1 MNNLK
6 NKFNRFSKTMKNL
19 PGYASAKIRGKPF
32 HWTMSNAEAKAR
44 EYNFQ
49 KADEIRGYY
58 KNQGVSRHP
67 ELKPENVENL
77 RNLNEVEL
85 RGIMSNTEAKKKQ
98 RTMKAVGAVR
108 RLERMGMSVLPGQR
122 QLLPEL
128 IPGNVENLEEVN
140 VEKVMEKVRKYP
152 GNVPLPRAS
161 FNENILPSRTQKQE
175 FVPVGVNLASA
186 SPYTSGEMRENI
198 RRNIRNRKPVTKAE
212 LQELLEAG
220 SQNDFMLVAQYLKN
234 ISRKKGGKSRKTR
247 KQRKH

>member
-1 MNNLK
+1 
-6 NKFNRFSKTMKNL
+6 MKNL
-19 PGYASAKIRGKPF
+19 PGYASAKVRGKPF

-49 KADEIRGYY
+49 KADEIRAYY
-58 KNQGVSRHP
+58 KNQGVSRYP

-77 RNLNEVEL
+77 KNLSKNEL
-85 RGIMSNTEAKKKQ
+85 RGIMSNAEAKEKQ
-98 RTMKAVGAVR
+98 RTMKAVGAIR
-108 RLERMGMSVLPGQR
+108 RLERMGMSALPGQR
-122 QLLPEL
+122 HLLPEL
-128 IPGNVENLEEVN
+128 KPENVENLSEVN
-140 VEKVMEKVRKYP
+140 VEKVMEMVRNYP
-152 GNVPLPRAS
+152 GNVPMPRTT

-175 FVPVGVNLASA
+175 FLPVGVNLASSA

-198 RRNIRNRKPVTKAE
+198 RKNIRNRKPVTKAE